1 MALEIPEFETQMRGF
16 DRNEVADYIARLH
29 REIDILQD
37 RNKSLEAAKSQTR
50 FDREQLS
57 AEVTRLQNDIV
68 RLTAE
73 AESERQRLTGELS
86 QLQSQFEQVT
96 GPVNSVEGMSDRIA
110 RMMRIASEE
119 ARRTK
124 ELAQQDAESLTG
136 QLREQL
142 EAASHDRAA
151 ASEALAEFQASTNA
165 RRAKI
170 LDAATQEAEEILRI
184 AHEERSRIAQEIE
197 EAERSRREVYQR
209 LAEED
214 ERNRRA
220 AQESLDQQIK
230 LAWEEDERNRR
241 EAQHR
246 LDQKMQAAW
255 EQAEANIAKLDKEAR
270 LEAST
275 LIATTKREAKLL
287 TERTQSEVDLL
298 VRERSGI
305 VTHLT
310 EIRNWIDTAVGD
322 NLRAPEDVPPA
333 ASDEAPEAEQADDNY
348 TADDNDTATDE

>member
-16 DRNEVADYIARLH
+16 DRNEVSDYIARLH
-29 REIDILQD
+29 HEIEILQD
-37 RNKSLEAAKSQTR
+37 RTKSLDAVKAQTR
-50 FDREQLS
+50 FDREQLT

-68 RLTAE
+68 RMTAE
-73 AESERQRLTGELS
+73 ADSERQRLTAELAE
-86 QLQSQFEQVT
+86 LRSQFEQVT
-96 GPVNSVEGMSDRIA
+96 GPVDSVEGMSDRIA

-124 ELAQQDAESLTG
+124 ELARQDAEALTAE
-136 QLREQL
+136 LREQL
-142 EAASHDRAA
+142 EAARQDRSA
-151 ASEALAEFQASTNA
+151 ASEALAEFQASTNV
-165 RRAKI
+165 RRTKI
-170 LDAATQEAEEILRI
+170 LETATAEAEEILRI

-197 EAERSRREVYQR
+197 DAERSRREVYQR

-220 AQESLDQQIK
+220 AQEALDEQIK

-241 EAQHR
+241 EAQRR

-275 LIATTKREAKLL
+275 LISTTKRESKLL
-287 TERTQSEVDLL
+287 TERTQAEVDLL
-298 VRERSGI
+298 VRERAGI
-305 VTHLT
+305 VTHLN

-322 NLRAPEDVPPA
+322 SLPVTEDAPAQEDA
-333 ASDEAPEAEQADDNY
+333 AAEDAAEN
-348 TADDNDTATDE
+348 

>member
-1 MALEIPEFETQMRGF
+1 VALEIPEFETQMRGF
-16 DRNEVADYIARLH
+16 DRNEVSDYISRLH
-29 REIDILQD
+29 HEIEILQD
-37 RNKSLEAAKSQTR
+37 RTKSLDAVKTQTR
-50 FDREQLS
+50 FDREQLT

-68 RLTAE
+68 RMTAE
-73 AESERQRLTGELS
+73 ADAERQRLTAELV

-96 GPVNSVEGMSDRIA
+96 GPVDSVEGMSDRIA

-124 ELAQQDAESLTG
+124 ELARQDAEALTEE
-136 QLREQL
+136 LREQL

-170 LDAATQEAEEILRI
+170 LEAATAEAEEILRI
-184 AHEERSRIAQEIE
+184 GHEERSRIAQEIE
-197 EAERSRREVYQR
+197 DAERSRREVYQR

-220 AQESLDQQIK
+220 AQESLDEQIK

-241 EAQHR
+241 EAQRR

-255 EQAEANIAKLDKEAR
+255 EQAEETIAKLDKEAR

-275 LIATTKREAKLL
+275 LIASTKREAKSV
-287 TERTQSEVDLL
+287 TERTQAEVDLL
-298 VRERSGI
+298 IRERSGI
-305 VTHLT
+305 VTHLN
-310 EIRNWIDTAVGD
+310 EIRNWIDSAVGD
-322 NLRAPEDVPPA
+322 NRKLIDDAPVA
-333 ASDEAPEAEQADDNY
+333 AAAEEAAEADQDDEQDAG
-348 TADDNDTATDE
+348 

>member
-1 MALEIPEFETQMRGF
+1 MALDIPEFETQMRGF
-16 DRNEVADYIARLH
+16 DRNEVSDYIARLH
-29 REIDILQD
+29 HEIEVLQD
-37 RNKSLEAAKSQTR
+37 RNKSLEAAKAQTR
-50 FDREQLS
+50 FDREQLTG
-57 AEVTRLQNDIV
+57 EITRLQNDVV
-68 RLTAE
+68 RMTAE
-73 AESERQRLTGELS
+73 AEAERQHLTAELT

-96 GPVNSVEGMSDRIA
+96 GPVDSVEGMSDRIA

-124 ELAQQDAESLTG
+124 ELARQDAESLTG
-136 QLREQL
+136 ELREQL

-220 AQESLDQQIK
+220 AQDSLDKQIK

-246 LDQKMQAAW
+246 LDEKMKAAW
-255 EQAEANIAKLDKEAR
+255 ELAEANIAKLDKEAR

-275 LIATTKREAKLL
+275 LISSTKREAKNL
-287 TERTQSEVDLL
+287 TERTQADVDLL
-298 VRERSGI
+298 KRERAGI
-305 VTHLT
+305 MTHLA
-310 EIRNWIDTAVGD
+310 EIRNWIDTAVGEHR
-322 NLRAPEDVPPA
+322 RAPEAADEVAPA
-333 ASDEAPEAEQADDNY
+333 ETELTESEAAEQGDETAAADVD
-348 TADDNDTATDE
+348 A

>member
-16 DRNEVADYIARLH
+16 DRNEVADYIMRLH
-29 REIDILQD
+29 HEIEILQD
-37 RNKSLEAAKSQTR
+37 RAKSLDAAKSQTR
-50 FDREQLS
+50 FDQEQLV

-68 RLTAE
+68 RMTAD
-73 AESERQRLTGELS
+73 ADAERQRLTAELA
-86 QLQSQFEQVT
+86 QVQSQFEQVT
-96 GPVNSVEGMSDRIA
+96 GPVDSVEGMSDRIA

-124 ELAQQDAESLTG
+124 DLARQDAESLTG
-136 QLREQL
+136 ELREQL
-142 EAASHDRAA
+142 EAARHDRAA
-151 ASEALAEFQASTNA
+151 ASEALAEFQTSTNT

-170 LDAATQEAEEILRI
+170 LDAATAEAEEILRI
-184 AHEERSRIAQEIE
+184 AHDERSRIAQEIE

-220 AQESLDQQIK
+220 AQESLDEQIK

-241 EAQHR
+241 ESQRR
-246 LDQKMQAAW
+246 LDQQMKAAW
-255 EQAEANIAKLDKEAR
+255 EQAEENIAKLDKEAR

-275 LIATTKREAKLL
+275 LISSTKREAKSLA
-287 TERTQSEVDLL
+287 ERTQAEVELL

-305 VTHLT
+305 VTHLN
-310 EIRNWIDTAVGD
+310 EIKTWIDSAVGD
-322 NLRAPEDVPPA
+322 RSRGAAEVPA
-333 ASDEAPEAEQADDNY
+333 EVEAEEAPDAEVDD
-348 TADDNDTATDE
+348 